1 MNETL
6 NTIRRQLQRELH
18 ESRYQHTLG
27 VMHTAGCLAMRYGE
41 SIQNALLA
49 GLLHD
54 CAKCIPSKEKIK
66 MCMDYGICISPV
78 EMQNPGLLHAKLG
91 AALAKDLYQV
101 DDPAILQA
109 IKRHTTG
116 APEMS
121 LLDKIIYVADYIEPG
136 RDRASNLDEIRK
148 LAFCDIDECLYQI
161 LVDSLSF
168 LSSRNIP
175 LDPMTEKTY
184 LYYHKKR
191 NQNEL

>member
-6 NTIRRQLQRELH
+6 NTIRKQLQKELN

-27 VMHTAGCLAMRYGE
+27 VMHTAGCLAMRYNE
-41 SIQNALLA
+41 SMQDAMYA

-91 AALAKDLYQV
+91 AAIAKDVYHI
-101 DDPAILQA
+101 DNPSILQA

-136 RDRASNLDEIRK
+136 RDRASNLDVIRD
-148 LAFCDIDECLYQI
+148 LAF
-161 LVDSLSF
+161 
-168 LSSRNIP
+168 
-175 LDPMTEKTY
+175 
-184 LYYHKKR
+184 
-191 NQNEL
+191 